1 MKQKHLCTGQWCT
14 YSWKVTDRGLTDYK
28 VSVAANN
35 VVGQGE
41 AVVCRPVP
49 VGEHVAC
56 IV

>member
-1 MKQKHLCTGQWCT
+1 MEQSHLCTGEQCT
-14 YSWKVTDRGLTDYK
+14 FSWEVAEQGTTSYK

-49 VGEHVAC
+49 VGECTAC
-56 IV
+56 TV